1 MFSGQN
7 DVSVKNVYF
16 SLTAIMVL
24 VMIRGIMVRTVTMTG
39 TNGNDCKDSR
49 HKSSLAR
56 IKNSIT
62 SGIKN
67 VIASFLYP
75 PKKGRFAAFFTFPEN
90 DLYLQI
96 VLLYQDFHQ
105 IQSH

>member
-1 MFSGQN
+1 
-7 DVSVKNVYF
+7 
-16 SLTAIMVL
+16 MVL
-24 VMIRGIMVRTVTMTG
+24 VMIRGIMVRTVMMMG
-39 TNGNDCKDSR
+39 TNGTIAKIADTSLL
-49 HKSSLAR
+49 LAR

-67 VIASFLYP
+67 VIASFLCP
-75 PKKGRFAAFFTFPEN
+75 PKKGRFATFFTFTEN

-96 VLLYQDFHQ
+96 VLLYQDLHQ

>member
-1 MFSGQN
+1 
-7 DVSVKNVYF
+7 
-16 SLTAIMVL
+16 MVL
-24 VMIRGIMVRTVTMTG
+24 VMIRGIMVRTVMMMG
-39 TNGNDCKDSR
+39 TNGPIAKIADTSLL
-49 HKSSLAR
+49 LAR

-67 VIASFLYP
+67 VIASFLCP
-75 PKKGRFAAFFTFPEN
+75 PKKGRFATFFTFTEN

-96 VLLYQDFHQ
+96 VLLYQDLHQ

>member
-1 MFSGQN
+1 
-7 DVSVKNVYF
+7 
-16 SLTAIMVL
+16 MVL
-24 VMIRGIMVRTVTMTG
+24 VMIRGIMVKTVTMTG
-39 TNGNDCKDSR
+39 TNGMIAKIADTSLL
-49 HKSSLAR
+49 LAR

-67 VIASFLYP
+67 VIASFLCP
-75 PKKGRFAAFFTFPEN
+75 PKKGRFATFFTFTEN

-96 VLLYQDFHQ
+96 VLLYQDLHQ

>member
-1 MFSGQN
+1 MIAKVA
-7 DVSVKNVYF
+7 DT
-16 SLTAIMVL
+16 SLL
-24 VMIRGIMVRTVTMTG
+24 
-39 TNGNDCKDSR
+39 
-49 HKSSLAR
+49 LAR

-67 VIASFLYP
+67 VIASFLCP
-75 PKKGRFAAFFTFPEN
+75 PKKGRFATFFTFTEN

-96 VLLYQDFHQ
+96 VLLYHGFHQ